1 MKVWTDKEGKKLT
14 ASEFSARFKQG
25 VQAITPFQ
33 QAKIS
38 LFGIILVLTGIVVG
52 IITSIITK
60 QWWLLI
66 ILVGSLII
74 TWMQMIG
81 SIQKYL
87 ILNDMEKIIA
97 REVNYEEI
105 KSS

>member
-1 MKVWTDKEGKKLT
+1 MKVWTDKAGNKLT

-38 LFGIILVLTGIVVG
+38 LFGIILVMFGIIVG
-52 IITSIITK
+52 IITSILTK

-66 ILVGSLII
+66 VLVGSLIV
-74 TWMQMIG
+74 TWMQMVG
-81 SIQKYL
+81 SIQKYI
-87 ILNDMEKIIA
+87 ILNQMEKVIQK
-97 REVNYEEI
+97 EVNYEKI
-105 KSS
+105 